1 MDCCAVLDLRQ
12 YTLYDGRRDDLI
24 TLFDREFVEGQ
35 EAYGMHVCGQ
45 FRDLDDDNQF
55 VWLRGFPSLE
65 ARGEAL
71 QGFYS
76 GPVWKAHSAE
86 ANATM
91 KDSDNALLLRPL
103 ALGAD
108 WPALGSPRLPVD
120 AVPVDSRLPV
130 DSVPVDAEEA
140 VGTVVAG
147 AVYHRR
153 PDDDGFVEFFT
164 ERVMPVL
171 ADAGVRFAGI
181 FETLPAENNFP
192 ALPLRDETVLVWLA
206 VFADDTAYQL
216 HRRHLAESASWREI
230 AAELERRC
238 GKPAQGLRLRPTTRS
253 QLGR

>member
-45 FRDLDDDNQF
+45 FRDLDDENQF
-55 VWLRGFPSLE
+55 VWLRGFASLD
-65 ARGEAL
+65 ARAEAL
-71 QGFYS
+71 RGFYS

-108 WPALGSPRLPVD
+108 WPALDSPRLPVNAVPED
-120 AVPVDSRLPV
+120 AV
-130 DSVPVDAEEA
+130 EA
-140 VGTVVAG
+140 RDTVVAG
-147 AVYHRR
+147 AVYHRV
-153 PDDDGFVEFFT
+153 PNDDGFVEFFT
-164 ERVMPVL
+164 ERVEPAL

-181 FETLPAENNFP
+181 FETLPVENNFP
-192 ALPLRDETVLVWLA
+192 ALPLRDETVLVWVA
-206 VFADDTAYQL
+206 VFADDTAYQQ
-216 HRRHLAESASWREI
+216 HRARLAKSASWAEI

-238 GKPAQGLRLRPTTRS
+238 SKPTQELRLRPTTRS
-253 QLGR
+253 QLGRQKLGR

>member
-24 TLFDREFVEGQ
+24 ALFDREFVEGQ

-45 FRDLDDDNQF
+45 FRDLDDKNQF
-55 VWLRGFPSLE
+55 VWLRGFPSLD
-65 ARGEAL
+65 ARAEAL
-71 QGFYS
+71 RGFYS
-76 GPVWKAHSAE
+76 GPVWKAHSTD

-91 KDSDNALLLRPL
+91 KDSDNALLLRPV

-120 AVPVDSRLPV
+120 AVPVDAV
-130 DSVPVDAEEA
+130 EA
-140 VGTVVAG
+140 RNTVVAG

-164 ERVMPVL
+164 ERVVPVL

-192 ALPLRDETVLVWLA
+192 VLPLRDETVLVWLA
-206 VFADDTAYQL
+206 VFADDTAYQQY
-216 HRRHLAESASWREI
+216 RGCLAESAVWPEI
-230 AAELERRC
+230 AAELARRC
-238 GKPAQGLRLRPTTRS
+238 SKPTQELRLGPTARS

>member
-45 FRDLDDDNQF
+45 FRDLDDENQF
-55 VWLRGFPSLE
+55 VWLRGFPSLD
-65 ARGEAL
+65 ARAEAL
-71 QGFYS
+71 RGFYS

-108 WPALGSPRLPVD
+108 WPVLGSPRLPVD
-120 AVPVDSRLPV
+120 AVLVDA
-130 DSVPVDAEEA
+130 VPVDGDEA
-140 VGTVVAG
+140 SKRVVAG

-164 ERVMPVL
+164 ERVVPVL
-171 ADAGVRFAGI
+171 ADAGVQFAGI

-206 VFADDTAYQL
+206 VFADDTAYQR
-216 HRRHLAESASWREI
+216 HRRHLAESASWPEI

-238 GKPAQGLRLRPTTRS
+238 SKPTQELRLRPTTRS